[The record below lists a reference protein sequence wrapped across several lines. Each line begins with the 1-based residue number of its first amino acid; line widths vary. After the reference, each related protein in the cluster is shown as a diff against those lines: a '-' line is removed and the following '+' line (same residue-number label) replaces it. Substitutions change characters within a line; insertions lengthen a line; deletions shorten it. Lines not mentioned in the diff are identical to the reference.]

1 MKLLLDAFLTTWLDL
16 GRLEMKLQKVH
27 FAAKFS
33 EAILSQSVENG
44 QAIGDATRL
53 RDNLTTKVGHEAAPG
68 GQLTLKDDSDAKI
81 TKGPKMKEK
90 KLKSDKPDP
99 SEEAQDLN
107 KTKIIFQP

>member
-1 MKLLLDAFLTTWLDL
+1 MPMF
-16 GRLEMKLQKVH
+16 GRH
-27 FAAKFS
+27 KFFDFRRS
-33 EAILSQSVENG
+33 RARRKGSRSVENG
-44 QAIGDATRL
+44 QAIGNATRL

-99 SEEAQDLN
+99 SEEAQDQN

>member
-1 MKLLLDAFLTTWLDL
+1 MNHADL
-16 GRLEMKLQKVH
+16 HYGVHIKVT
-27 FAAKFS
+27 ATRGYDS
-33 EAILSQSVENG
+33 ITLWPVENG

>member
-1 MKLLLDAFLTTWLDL
+1 MSKDTRGGVKPVQQKSKVELLFIPCGFPNRAL
-16 GRLEMKLQKVH
+16 RP
-27 FAAKFS
+27 
-33 EAILSQSVENG
+33 VENG

-53 RDNLTTKVGHEAAPG
+53 RDNLTTKVGHEAALG

-99 SEEAQDLN
+99 SEENQDLN

>member
-1 MKLLLDAFLTTWLDL
+1 MN
-16 GRLEMKLQKVH
+16 
-27 FAAKFS
+27 
-33 EAILSQSVENG
+33 ILSKFQHPSSSGLVLRAVENG

>member
-1 MKLLLDAFLTTWLDL
+1 M
-16 GRLEMKLQKVH
+16 
-27 FAAKFS
+27 
-33 EAILSQSVENG
+33 ENG
-44 QAIGDATRL
+44 QAIGDATRR

-107 KTKIIFQP
+107 KTKINFQP

>member
-1 MKLLLDAFLTTWLDL
+1 MANFYIIID
-16 GRLEMKLQKVH
+16 GRPRPGNSRSRSPL
-27 FAAKFS
+27 
-33 EAILSQSVENG
+33 SVENG

>member
-1 MKLLLDAFLTTWLDL
+1 MSLKKFHSKNFVWKISLTAGPAHHWSLP
-16 GRLEMKLQKVH
+16 
-27 FAAKFS
+27 
-33 EAILSQSVENG
+33 VENG

>member
-1 MKLLLDAFLTTWLDL
+1 M
-16 GRLEMKLQKVH
+16 Q
-27 FAAKFS
+27 FATS
-33 EAILSQSVENG
+33 GPVENG

>member
-1 MKLLLDAFLTTWLDL
+1 MRECSPPQTHFRNPQPPPRRVFTDVTLVCKDEKPPAAHNGILTSTERPSL
-16 GRLEMKLQKVH
+16 
-27 FAAKFS
+27 AK
-33 EAILSQSVENG
+33 
-44 QAIGDATRL
+44 R
-53 RDNLTTKVGHEAAPG
+53 VGHEAAPG

-107 KTKIIFQP
+107 KTKINFQP

>member
-1 MKLLLDAFLTTWLDL
+1 MIIQDHGITFLK
-16 GRLEMKLQKVH
+16 R
-27 FAAKFS
+27 S
-33 EAILSQSVENG
+33 
-44 QAIGDATRL
+44 
-53 RDNLTTKVGHEAAPG
+53 APG

>member
-1 MKLLLDAFLTTWLDL
+1 M
-16 GRLEMKLQKVH
+16 
-27 FAAKFS
+27 FS
-33 EAILSQSVENG
+33 AQTALIKGKCPRFPVGSDISSSGSVENG

-53 RDNLTTKVGHEAAPG
+53 RANLTTKVGHEAAPG

>member
-1 MKLLLDAFLTTWLDL
+1 MLVELSCLLVRKLDCVVGWFSYVIKFLYT
-16 GRLEMKLQKVH
+16 VH
-27 FAAKFS
+27 CRAVA
-33 EAILSQSVENG
+33 NG
-44 QAIGDATRL
+44 QAIGDATRR